1 MDAFNT
7 VGQFLISGASLGG
20 LYALMALGLAL
31 VYGILKL
38 VNFAYGELVMIGGY
52 TLLVVGGGPLPWII
66 AALICILMALL
77 TSVLLER
84 IAFRPVRQAS
94 ANTMLITSFA
104 VSALL
109 QNLARL
115 FISPR
120 PQAVPLPDFFT
131 RSLRFGGV
139 FVSQRDIISL
149 VVSLG
154 ILLTLVVFLQRTT
167 LGLALRASADDFV
180 MARVL
185 GVRANA
191 VIATAFAISGLLA
204 GIVSLFWIARVGTV
218 TPQIGLTPV
227 LIAFVA
233 IVIGGMD
240 SLPGAVLGGYILGFL
255 TVGLQLWL
263 PAELR
268 EFSQAFLFALVI
280 FVLLFKPEG
289 LISNRR
295 EIERV

>member
-1 MDAFNT
+1 MEPWAIWL
-7 VGQFLISGASLGG
+7 QFLISGASLGG

-52 TLLVVGGGPLPWII
+52 TLLLLTTTSLPWFLI
-66 AALICILMALL
+66 AMISMFMTLA
-77 TSVLLER
+77 TSLLLER
-84 IAFRPVRQAS
+84 LAFRPVRQAS

-109 QNLARL
+109 QSLARL

-120 PQAVPLPDFFT
+120 PQALPVPEFFT
-131 RSLRFGGV
+131 KSLVFNGV

-149 VVSLG
+149 VVSLLVLV
-154 ILLTLVVFLQRTT
+154 ILVVFLRRTT
-167 LGLALRASADDFV
+167 LGIALRAAADDFV

-191 VIATAFAISGLLA
+191 VIATAFAISGFLA
-204 GIVSLFWIARVGTV
+204 GIVALFWMARVGTV

-240 SLPGAVLGGYILGFL
+240 SLPGAVLGGYLLGFL

-263 PAELR
+263 PPELR
-268 EFSQAFLFALVI
+268 PFSQAFLFVLVI
-280 FVLLFKPEG
+280 VVLLFKPEG
-289 LISNRR
+289 
-295 EIERV
+295 